1 VRFFNLHGLR
11 INRGE
16 LSGAFGDIGTDLPL
30 ITGMILATG
39 MNPSSV
45 LVVFGLAQI
54 ASAIIYGIP
63 MPVQPLKAVAALAIA
78 GEVGASQVYG
88 AGLGIGLTMF
98 ILVATG
104 WLERLR
110 RVIPKA
116 VIRGIQ
122 LGLGFKLAH
131 LALTRYI
138 PADGTAGIALA
149 VVSGLM
155 VLLLLRSRRCPPAL
169 PVMGLGL
176 AYALVF
182 KIDASIWHDSLG
194 FSLPPLQP
202 VAMADILSGYLIL
215 ALPQI
220 PLSLGNSL
228 FATHQMANDLFPE
241 RKLKLRT
248 IGLSYSLYNMVIPFF
263 GGIPVCH
270 GSGGMAGHYVFG
282 GRTGGSVL
290 IYGLLLLVLGVLFGG
305 GFEQVIQVFPLPVLG
320 VILLAESGML
330 MQFVRDVFPV
340 RRDLFIAVLT
350 AGASLLLPYGFLA
363 GMVTGTLAAH
373 MPRLLA
379 WMRAGRQGTE
389 LAPRCAETMEP

>member
-1 VRFFNLHGLR
+1 VPKCRSACRATFIQKLHHPRLQRRHGPKGGAVRFFNLHGLR

-98 ILVATG
+98 LLVATG

-138 PADGTAGIALA
+138 PADGW
-149 VVSGLM
+149 S
-155 VLLLLRSRRCPPAL
+155 
-169 PVMGLGL
+169 
-176 AYALVF
+176 
-182 KIDASIWHDSLG
+182 
-194 FSLPPLQP
+194 
-202 VAMADILSGYLIL
+202 
-215 ALPQI
+215 
-220 PLSLGNSL
+220 
-228 FATHQMANDLFPE
+228 
-241 RKLKLRT
+241 
-248 IGLSYSLYNMVIPFF
+248 FF
-263 GGIPVCH
+263 
-270 GSGGMAGHYVFG
+270 F
-282 GRTGGSVL
+282 
-290 IYGLLLLVLGVLFGG
+290 
-305 GFEQVIQVFPLPVLG
+305 
-320 VILLAESGML
+320 
-330 MQFVRDVFPV
+330 
-340 RRDLFIAVLT
+340 
-350 AGASLLLPYGFLA
+350 
-363 GMVTGTLAAH
+363 
-373 MPRLLA
+373 
-379 WMRAGRQGTE
+379 
-389 LAPRCAETMEP
+389 